1 MHSALVLPVCTTVPQ
16 YDTFGTVVQTIA
28 VQVQYIDGT
37 YVLCYYYRYVLPYR
51 SMILSVPQYQSW
63 YRRERQRELRR
74 HTTGTVLVQE
84 KERKRPN
91 FVSVAIEK
99 TPPRSG
105 SGRSLLL
112 QQAYVPYTLNSRW
125 PCCKSVGGRRRS
137 TNTTTTRRGL
147 RKRITGYV
155 QYQVNTYLQ
164 PQYLRSRLLQAH
176 FLYVI

>member
-1 MHSALVLPVCTTVPQ
+1 MYSALVLPVCTTVPQ

-63 YRRERQRELRR
+63 YRIERQRATQTYYW
-74 HTTGTVLVQE
+74 HCTGT
-84 KERKRPN
+84 RKGTQ
-91 FVSVAIEK
+91 K
-99 TPPRSG
+99 TKFRIGCHKKDPPRSG

>member
-1 MHSALVLPVCTTVPQ
+1 MYSALVLPVCTTVPQ

-99 TPPRSG
+99 TPPGAAAGGPSCC
-105 SGRSLLL
+105 
-112 QQAYVPYTLNSRW
+112 SR
-125 PCCKSVGGRRRS
+125 R
-137 TNTTTTRRGL
+137 
-147 RKRITGYV
+147 
-155 QYQVNTYLQ
+155 TYLTRLTAVGHAVRVQ
-164 PQYLRSRLLQAH
+164 EDGVGVLILLRPEGDLEKG
-176 FLYVI
+176 